1 MASQAEPWCASHVD
15 VSTRGMDPDHRHPGQ
30 QLALHVVASEADWE
44 KLAKDIRDKPGRG
57 RVHIERRA
65 KLRGQEHLPP
75 GLLRLSVGW
84 EHVEDLWD
92 DLNAALTAAVPVAG
106 ASAAA
111 ASAPAATR
119 VVRRSCGA
127 DSLAPSV

>member
-1 MASQAEPWCASHVD
+1 VLATLTSA
-15 VSTRGMDPDHRHPGQ
+15 PGEWIQ
-30 QLALHVVASEADWE
+30 TTGIQDNNWTLQVVASEADWE

-65 KLRGQEHLPP
+65 KLRGQEHVPP
-75 GLLRLSVGW
+75 GLLRLSVGC

-92 DLNAALTAAVPVAG
+92 DLNAALTAAMPVAG

-111 ASAPAATR
+111 ASAPARNPSRSAILRSRFTR
-119 VVRRSCGA
+119 TFCVKLPVT
-127 DSLAPSV
+127 